1 VFCFQPHWS
10 MNEHASGPNDS
21 DVRRNFP
28 LLLHHVQSCTNTNTP
43 TRSCAAVYC
52 CSCFVFSN
60 STICLLQCRLG
71 KTLSGS
77 GIFVRTSRS
86 AEVFHAS
93 ATTPAMTVI
102 ITAVFA
108 LQLCGCA
115 YHPPEGDHTCLGYG
129 ILPPP
134 PILNKIWYEV
144 VGVSGECCRKYLL
157 T

>member
-1 VFCFQPHWS
+1 LVFCFQPHWS

-60 STICLLQCRLG
+60 STICLLQSVTSLISSPPLSPSRARNVRRLG

-115 YHPPEGDHTCLGYG
+115 YQPPEGDHTCLGY
-129 ILPPP
+129 L
-134 PILNKIWYEV
+134 V
-144 VGVSGECCRKYLL
+144 FLL
-157 T
+157 CQRR